1 MIYIPTHWAM
11 IYIVNKKRGIQ
22 KIRKD
27 FPNADI
33 LDITSSSEYW
43 YAQLLSPFYP
53 HMNIPIPNTPNL
65 KATCV
70 EAVWQGLKV
79 FRNADVDFQTFK
91 NDTMHD
97 LKRTVRKYGPPIGHR
112 YGAYSDKILNY
123 FDARMLIYLPTYKY
137 VLDNI
142 PEVHKIVDKIKER
155 AKDHIVILL
164 DYNTNTDFRD
174 VTKPLS
180 HAELVKMYIEGCYP
194 EYSEDIKPLTDQE
207 LKEKKAK
214 DKKVKKEVKTAAKT
228 GIDPHNEPTLF

>member
-1 MIYIPTHWAM
+1 MIYV
-11 IYIVNKKRGIQ
+11 VNKKRGIE
-22 KIRKD
+22 KIQKD

-33 LDITSSSEYW
+33 LDITSSSEYR

-53 HMNIPIPNTPNL
+53 HYNIPIPKTPGL
-65 KATCV
+65 TATCV

-79 FRNADVDFQTFK
+79 FRTADVDFNTFK

-97 LKRTVRKYGPPIGHR
+97 LKRTVRKYGTPIGHR

-123 FDARMLIYLPTYKY
+123 FEARMLIYLPTYKY

-142 PEVHKIVDKIKER
+142 PEVHKIVERIKER

-174 VTKPLS
+174 TTKPLS

-194 EYSEDIKPLTDQE
+194 AYSEDIKPLTADE
-207 LKEKKAK
+207 LREKKAN
-214 DKKVKKEVKTAAKT
+214 DKKTKKEIKAAAKASIASDN
-228 GIDPHNEPTLF
+228 GPTLF

>member
-1 MIYIPTHWAM
+1 MIYV
-11 IYIVNKKRGIQ
+11 VNKKRGIE
-22 KIRKD
+22 KIQKD

-33 LDITSSSEYW
+33 LDITSSSKSR

-53 HMNIPIPNTPNL
+53 HGNIPIPGIDGL

-79 FRNADVDFQTFK
+79 FHTADVDFKTFK
-91 NDTMHD
+91 NDTMHN
-97 LKRTVRKYGPPIGHR
+97 LKRTVRKYGPPVGHR
-112 YGAYSDKILNY
+112 YGSNQILNY

-137 VLDNI
+137 VLDNVH
-142 PEVHKIVDKIKER
+142 EVHKIIERIKDR

-174 VTKPLS
+174 TTKPLS

-194 EYSEDIKPLTDQE
+194 EYSKDLKPLTAEE
-207 LKEKKAK
+207 LKKKKAN
-214 DKKVKKEVKTAAKT
+214 DKKMKKEVKAAAKT
-228 GIDPHNEPTLF
+228 GVEPKDDPTLF

>member
-1 MIYIPTHWAM
+1 M
-11 IYIVNKKRGIQ
+11 NN
-22 KIRKD
+22 IRKD

-33 LDITSSSEYW
+33 LDITSSSEYH

-53 HMNIPIPNTPNL
+53 HGNIPIPNTPDL

-79 FRNADVDFQTFK
+79 FRTADVDFKTFK
-91 NDTMHD
+91 NDTMHN
-97 LKRTVRKYGPPIGHR
+97 LKRTVKKYGPPIGHR

-137 VLDNI
+137 ILDNI
-142 PEVHKIVDKIKER
+142 PEVHKIVERIKER
-155 AKDHIVILL
+155 AKEHIVILL

-174 VTKPLS
+174 TTKPLS

-194 EYSEDIKPLTDQE
+194 EYLKNIKPLTIEE
-207 LKEKKAK
+207 LKEKEANEKK
-214 DKKVKKEVKTAAKT
+214 LKKKVKAAAKT
-228 GIDPHNEPTLF
+228 NTKQKNTLTLF